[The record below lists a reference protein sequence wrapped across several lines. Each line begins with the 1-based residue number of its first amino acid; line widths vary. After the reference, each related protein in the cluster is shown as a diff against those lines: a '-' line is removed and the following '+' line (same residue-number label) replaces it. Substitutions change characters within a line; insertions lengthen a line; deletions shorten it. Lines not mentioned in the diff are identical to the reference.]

1 MLLDRK
7 SLSLQL
13 AMEAS
18 QAALDRARELG
29 IRVSIA
35 VCDAGGHLI
44 HLAHMDGV
52 PAHTREIAIDKAY
65 TSACFG
71 FSTSLWAARLDG
83 MSRMVLEGLA
93 SRPRM
98 ILFGGGVP
106 VLVDGCAVGAV
117 GVSGGSEL
125 EDVVCAEA
133 GVQQVVDRL
142 GVDARG

>member
-71 FSTSLWAARLDG
+71 FPP
-83 MSRMVLEGLA
+83 A
-93 SRPRM
+93 SGPRAWTACRGW
-98 ILFGGGVP
+98 FWRGWP
-106 VLVDGCAVGAV
+106 
-117 GVSGGSEL
+117 
-125 EDVVCAEA
+125 A
-133 GVQQVVDRL
+133 G
-142 GVDARG
+142 RG

>member
-18 QAALDRARELG
+18 QAALERARELD
-29 IRVSIA
+29 IRVSVA

-71 FSTSLWAARLDG
+71 FPTNLWAERLNG

-106 VLVDGCAVGAV
+106 VLVDGRAVGAV

-125 EDVVCAEA
+125 QDAVCAEA

-142 GVDARG
+142 GVDGRG

>member
-1 MLLDRK
+1 MLLERK

-13 AMEAS
+13 AMGAS
-18 QAALDRARELG
+18 QAARERAQELG

-71 FSTSLWAARLDG
+71 FPTDLWAERLDG

-93 SRPRM
+93 SRPRT

-106 VLVDGCAVGAV
+106 VRVDGSTVGAV

-125 EDVVCAEA
+125 QDAVCAEV
-133 GVQQVVDRL
+133 GVQQVL
-142 GVDARG
+142 ELLAEAASP